1 MLLYAD
7 QARDIL
13 FGLAKARH
21 VCVSGLDVNLQ
32 KFQGKLKK
40 LQNLQVLPRRVVAK
54 VGKVDLPDCPAAP
67 STVPH
72 NRLQRI
78 QNHKGG
84 PAYTR
89 EVNPK
94 DKYLT
99 ATYFMRTSL

>member
-7 QARDIL
+7 QTHDII
-13 FGLAKARH
+13 FGLGKARH

-32 KFQGKLKK
+32 NFQGKLKK

-78 QNHKGG
+78 QNHRSG
-84 PAYTR
+84 PIHTR
-89 EVNPK
+89 EVHSK
-94 DKYLT
+94 DKYLKT
-99 ATYFMRTSL
+99 HIEESL

>member
-1 MLLYAD
+1 M
-7 QARDIL
+7 
-13 FGLAKARH
+13 
-21 VCVSGLDVNLQ
+21 CVSGLDVNLQ

-84 PAYTR
+84 PTTTFSR
-89 EVNPK
+89 IVHPK
-94 DKYLT
+94 DEYIST
-99 ATYFMRTSL
+99 AHIEDVTLIVKILIV